1 MKKLKV
7 LTPLLLVIAIL
18 FLSTSCYIVSGQK
31 MKYVKGTYELT
42 SYTRT
47 NGKTNAVT
55 DYMETIGYKAY
66 LVVTGTGEGYYVF
79 TNNTTAPTYRKVTL
93 TYEYNTEDSS
103 KVDYVI
109 YRFQGE
115 EEQRLGVT
123 RDSLTYSRI
132 AIKLS
137 ENIYS
142 DGYYM
147 GWKKV
152 SKTLDLSYAEEQL
165 GSLTEYTTTQE

>member
-66 LVVTGTGEGYYVF
+66 LVVTILE
-79 TNNTTAPTYRKVTL
+79 
-93 TYEYNTEDSS
+93 
-103 KVDYVI
+103 
-109 YRFQGE
+109 
-115 EEQRLGVT
+115 
-123 RDSLTYSRI
+123 
-132 AIKLS
+132 
-137 ENIYS
+137 
-142 DGYYM
+142 
-147 GWKKV
+147 
-152 SKTLDLSYAEEQL
+152 
-165 GSLTEYTTTQE
+165 